1 MDGCEIL
8 LWLWWAL
15 QNLMK
20 QAKFVAYEQNVI
32 VYTFL
37 TLKLCFDTMALLA
50 WWSAPEAKVITKFNK
65 KLQTITFCSNATNF
79 ACFIKF
85 WSDHHVPWK
94 IWHRS
99 LGERQIHVF
108 MAKKV
113 ATPNIYGY
121 GSPISCMFSSIIA
134 IAWITPIFSNEWPW
148 IVRIHL

>member
-1 MDGCEIL
+1 
-8 LWLWWAL
+8 
-15 QNLMK
+15 MK

-85 WSDHHVPWK
+85 
-94 IWHRS
+94 
-99 LGERQIHVF
+99 
-108 MAKKV
+108 
-113 ATPNIYGY
+113 
-121 GSPISCMFSSIIA
+121 
-134 IAWITPIFSNEWPW
+134 
-148 IVRIHL
+148 